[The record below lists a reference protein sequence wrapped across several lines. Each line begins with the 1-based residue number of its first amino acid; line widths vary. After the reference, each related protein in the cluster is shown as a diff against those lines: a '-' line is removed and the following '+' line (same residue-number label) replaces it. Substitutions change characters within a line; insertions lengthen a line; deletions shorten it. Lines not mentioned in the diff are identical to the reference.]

1 MKTAA
6 SRRGIGQAGSVLIP
20 ALLFA
25 TISFFGVFPDSAM
38 AQDVA
43 IDSLLPPNTLIFSQT
58 ENAALASEQF
68 KTMPFYKILQ
78 EKEVLDFLEKP
89 KKYVQEALLQLKAE
103 ASKDEAIK
111 GLGLDFEK
119 FTDVEMGQCFFAMTH
134 VTLPEEFGP
143 GPESMIPDI
152 GIVFGVEFLDP
163 EKNLFEYIK
172 NALFSFA
179 GSKGFPIQTVLS
191 EYKGIPFEKVILPL
205 PFPVATPCFF
215 KIGKINVFC
224 TSVKTAEEMLD
235 RYTGSET
242 ESLADCE
249 SYRDGLKRV
258 DSGDPAATIEY
269 VNANAM
275 ASLLEES
282 IVFLFKAK
290 QMSEKGNEGEMEE
303 IDRLFKNFPEKLGK
317 LLDISGIR
325 NLDAVFCSKI
335 SRDGLATSVEYTAY
349 CGPRKGFFSLCPEI
363 PISED
368 KLKMIPQDA
377 VSFGIAHFDLSGLYD
392 LILEGVKVFDEGIHA
407 QVVGGLNWF
416 SATLAGEEGDGA
428 IDIRN
433 DILGSLGNEYITYSL
448 KSKGMAM
455 MGTPPVFFYVGV
467 KDYAR
472 FSGAVKKLFNG
483 VRNIN
488 PEAASAFSFNSID
501 YEGHEICY
509 LKFQQIPLPM
519 QPSFTNVGDY
529 VVFSL
534 DAKELKRLI
543 KKFGKSEKSI
553 LDNEDFLSH
562 YKRLPQGK
570 DLYSISYTNVAE
582 SFGSTYE
589 SITPMIPMMT
599 MALPPEIDLPIDFML
614 LPTSECITKH
624 LFSSMSASYKEGDGV
639 IGVKYGPFGTEIGQ
653 IVAPALVGGIAAG
666 LFLYKDMEMKNRTAL
681 TEEFEEIEELVDPA
695 ILAKKDMGSLAGACM
710 VYNIENGT
718 YPSCLE
724 DLLKPT
730 EAYADGFYT
739 KKELPLDPWKN
750 SYRYKKFTDGNHKYM
765 IWSCGPNGADDGGKG
780 DDIAKLK

>member
-1 MKTAA
+1 
-6 SRRGIGQAGSVLIP
+6 
-20 ALLFA
+20 
-25 TISFFGVFPDSAM
+25 
-38 AQDVA
+38 
-43 IDSLLPPNTLIFSQT
+43 
-58 ENAALASEQF
+58 
-68 KTMPFYKILQ
+68 
-78 EKEVLDFLEKP
+78 
-89 KKYVQEALLQLKAE
+89 
-103 ASKDEAIK
+103 
-111 GLGLDFEK
+111 
-119 FTDVEMGQCFFAMTH
+119 
-134 VTLPEEFGP
+134 
-143 GPESMIPDI
+143 
-152 GIVFGVEFLDP
+152 
-163 EKNLFEYIK
+163 
-172 NALFSFA
+172 
-179 GSKGFPIQTVLS
+179 
-191 EYKGIPFEKVILPL
+191 
-205 PFPVATPCFF
+205 
-215 KIGKINVFC
+215 
-224 TSVKTAEEMLD
+224 
-235 RYTGSET
+235 
-242 ESLADCE
+242 
-249 SYRDGLKRV
+249 
-258 DSGDPAATIEY
+258 
-269 VNANAM
+269 
-275 ASLLEES
+275 
-282 IVFLFKAK
+282 
-290 QMSEKGNEGEMEE
+290 
-303 IDRLFKNFPEKLGK
+303 
-317 LLDISGIR
+317 
-325 NLDAVFCSKI
+325 
-335 SRDGLATSVEYTAY
+335 
-349 CGPRKGFFSLCPEI
+349 
-363 PISED
+363 
-368 KLKMIPQDA
+368 
-377 VSFGIAHFDLSGLYD
+377 
-392 LILEGVKVFDEGIHA
+392 
-407 QVVGGLNWF
+407 
-416 SATLAGEEGDGA
+416 
-428 IDIRN
+428 
-433 DILGSLGNEYITYSL
+433 
-448 KSKGMAM
+448 
-455 MGTPPVFFYVGV
+455 
-467 KDYAR
+467 
-472 FSGAVKKLFNG
+472 
-483 VRNIN
+483 
-488 PEAASAFSFNSID
+488 
-501 YEGHEICY
+501 
-509 LKFQQIPLPM
+509 M